1 MRDRAARLGLLATF
15 GMVVA
20 GGYRLAAR
28 GGPPPIPEAGDVVL
42 LGAAT
47 FKLSRLLTKA
57 KATQVVREPFVASVE
72 PGADG
77 EVNAEPVRDQGLR
90 SVLGELLTCP
100 FCMSVWIASGLVL
113 LYVRSPRLARLVASG
128 LSVVAVADVAQHLNA
143 AARQMDEPPNLVP
156 AAAAG

>member
-1 MRDRAARLGLLATF
+1 VRDRAARAGLLALF
-15 GMVVA
+15 GALSA

-28 GGPPPIPEAGDVVL
+28 AGPPATPEPGDVVL

-57 KATQVVREPFVASVE
+57 KATQVVREPFVDSVA

-77 EVNAEPVRDQGLR
+77 EVNAEPVRDEGVR
-90 SVLGELLTCP
+90 SVVGELLTCP
-100 FCMSVWIASGLVL
+100 FCMSVWVATALVL

-128 LSVVAVADVAQHLNA
+128 LAVVAVADVTQHLDA
-143 AARQMDEPPNLVP
+143 AVRRVDE
-156 AAAAG
+156 G

>member
-1 MRDRAARLGLLATF
+1 MRDRAARLGLLGAF
-15 GMVVA
+15 GVVTA
-20 GGYRLAAR
+20 GGYRVAAR
-28 GGPPPIPEAGDVVL
+28 GLPPPTPEAGDVVL

-57 KATQVVREPFVASVE
+57 KATQVVREPFVTSVE

-100 FCMSVWIASGLVL
+100 FCVSVWIATGLVL

-128 LSVVAVADVAQHLNA
+128 LAVVAVADVTQHLEA
-143 AARQMDEPPNLVP
+143 AARQVDDR
-156 AAAAG
+156 